1 MNADNAP
8 EKERNEWDIAEGQR
22 SFKDKD
28 IPVGEYPGYSEF
40 ALEVI
45 LQFDKSIRRDKE
57 HIDRLHNFIQNDFD
71 EQMKRGAV
79 QRRYN

>member
-1 MNADNAP
+1 M
-8 EKERNEWDIAEGQR
+8 
-22 SFKDKD
+22 
-28 IPVGEYPGYSEF
+28 
-40 ALEVI
+40 

-57 HIDRLHNFIQNDFD
+57 HIDRLHYFIQKDFD